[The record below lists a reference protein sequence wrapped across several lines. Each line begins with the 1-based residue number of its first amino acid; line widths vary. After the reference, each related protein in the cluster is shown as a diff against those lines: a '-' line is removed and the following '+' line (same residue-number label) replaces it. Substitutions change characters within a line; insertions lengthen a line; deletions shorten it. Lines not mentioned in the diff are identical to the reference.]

1 MDTAVNPRGM
11 RIGELAKRLGTT
23 TKTLRFYEQI
33 SLLGAA
39 GRSESAYRLY
49 DDDAVATA
57 RLVIGLRHLE
67 LSISELQD
75 LLRDDG
81 QTTRRQRLLAVMD
94 ERLRRMELA
103 LSVLQGRC
111 DDLSA
116 RHSALLAT
124 PRDRMPH
131 CVCDALLRPCSCVNK
146 KIRKPLDLAL
156 AARSILLS
164 SNTAR
169 GIAHD

>member
-49 DDDAVATA
+49 DDAVATA

-124 PRDRMPH
+124 PRDRTA
-131 CVCDALLRPCSCVNK
+131 CATRCCGLVAASK

>member
-1 MDTAVNPRGM
+1 MESAVNPRGL

-33 SLLGAA
+33 GLLGRA

-49 DDDAVATA
+49 DEDAVATA

-67 LSISELQD
+67 LSIPELQD

-81 QTTRRQRLLAVMD
+81 RTTRRQRLLALMD
-94 ERLRRMELA
+94 ERLRRMELE

-124 PRDRMPH
+124 PRDRPPN
-131 CVCDALLRPCSCVNK
+131 CVCDALLQPCSCVAK
-146 KIRKPLDLAL
+146 KA
-156 AARSILLS
+156 
-164 SNTAR
+164 
-169 GIAHD
+169 

>member
-1 MDTAVNPRGM
+1 M
-11 RIGELAKRLGTT
+11 RIGELAKQLCTT
-23 TKTLRFYEQI
+23 TKTLRFYEAI
-33 SLLGAA
+33 GLLGPA

-49 DDDAVATA
+49 DDEAAATA

-67 LSISELQD
+67 LTIPELQL

-81 QTTRRQRLLAVMD
+81 QSTRRQRLLALMD
-94 ERLRRMELA
+94 ERVRRKELE

-124 PRDRMPH
+124 PRNRPPD
-131 CVCDALLRPCSCVNK
+131 CVCEALLQPCNCVK
-146 KIRKPLDLAL
+146 ASGLKPA
-156 AARSILLS
+156 
-164 SNTAR
+164 
-169 GIAHD
+169 

>member
-1 MDTAVNPRGM
+1 MAQQGI
-11 RIGELAKRLGTT
+11 RIGELARQLGTT
-23 TKTLRFYEQI
+23 PKTLRFYEQI
-33 SLLGAA
+33 GLLGPA

-67 LSISELQD
+67 LTIPELLL

-81 QTTRRQRLLAVMD
+81 ATTRRQRLLALMD
-94 ERLRRMELA
+94 ERVRRKELE

-111 DDLSA
+111 DDLAA

-124 PRDRMPH
+124 PRDRPPQ
-131 CVCDALLRPCSCVNK
+131 CVCAALLQPCNCVK
-146 KIRKPLDLAL
+146 KESAK
-156 AARSILLS
+156 
-164 SNTAR
+164 TA
-169 GIAHD
+169 